1 MRRIPRGFAVVF
13 LFTWALAGV
22 PASATDWPT
31 RPVIMVVPFA
41 AGGALDAIGRMV
53 APRLGELLGQQV
65 VIENTAGA
73 GGMTGAN
80 RVAKAP
86 PDGYQFLLGHTGT
99 HAYNQTL
106 YKRPAYDSVTEFA
119 PVMLL
124 AENSYA
130 LITRRDFPAGN
141 FGEFVAY
148 VRANQAQLQYGS
160 GGVGSNT
167 HIACVMLNMAM
178 GTSVTHIPYRSSGQS
193 IQDLMAGRVDFTC
206 EPLTNAVAQIRNNTV
221 KPMAL
226 LSPRRTPV
234 LPELATT
241 REQGFAEVDVDS
253 WTGFFFPK
261 GTPDP
266 IVRRL
271 NRALS
276 DTVDT
281 PAVRQRF
288 EAIGQ
293 RIAAPERR
301 SPEYLAQFVPKEIER
316 WAAPIRASGVQID

>member
-1 MRRIPRGFAVVF
+1 MGGLPRGLVMTGILA
-13 LFTWALAGV
+13 WALSGV
-22 PASATDWPT
+22 VASAQDWPS
-31 RPVIMVVPFA
+31 RPVVMVVPFA
-41 AGGALDAIGRMV
+41 AGGALDALGRLV

-65 VIENTAGA
+65 VVENTAGA

-80 RVAKAP
+80 RIAKAP

-106 YKRPAYDSVTEFA
+106 YRRPAYNSVTEFA

-124 AENSYA
+124 AESTYA
-130 LITRRDFPAGN
+130 LIVRKDFPAEN

-148 VRANQAQLQYGS
+148 AKANQSKLQYGS

-167 HIACVMLNMAM
+167 HISCVMLNIAM
-178 GTSVTHIPYRSSGQS
+178 GTRVTHIPYRSSGQS

-206 EPLTNAVAQIRNNTV
+206 EPLTNAVAQIRNKTV
-221 KPMAL
+221 KPIAI
-226 LSPRRTPV
+226 LSSRRSPV
-234 LPELATT
+234 LPDLATT
-241 REQGFAEVDVDS
+241 REQGFDEVDVDS
-253 WTGFFFPK
+253 WTAFFLPA

-271 NRALS
+271 NKALS
-276 DTVDT
+276 ETVDT

-288 EAIGQ
+288 ESIGQ
-293 RIAAPERR
+293 RIAVPERR
-301 SPEYLAQFVPKEIER
+301 SPEYLTRLVPKEIER
-316 WAAPIRASGVQID
+316 WAAPIKASGVLID

>member
-1 MRRIPRGFAVVF
+1 MMHRHFFALYAACAIVSV
-13 LFTWALAGV
+13 TAS
-22 PASATDWPT
+22 PARVQDWPT
-31 RPVIMVVPFA
+31 RPITMVVPFA
-41 AGGALDAIGRMV
+41 AGGALDALARMIG
-53 APRLGELLGQQV
+53 PRLGELLGQTIIV
-65 VIENTAGA
+65 ENTAGA

-106 YKRPAYDSVTEFA
+106 YKRPVYNSVTDFA
-119 PVMLL
+119 PVMMLS
-124 AENSYA
+124 ESVYA
-130 LITRRDFPAGN
+130 LITRKDFPANN

-148 VRANQAQLQYGS
+148 VKANQAKLQYGS

-167 HIACVMLNMAM
+167 HISCVMLNVAM

-206 EPLTNAVAQIRNNTV
+206 EPLTNAVAQIRNETV
-221 KPMAL
+221 KPMAI
-226 LSPRRTPV
+226 LSSQRSPV
-234 LPELATT
+234 LPDLPTT
-241 REQGFAEVDVDS
+241 REQGFEEINVDS
-253 WTGFFFPK
+253 WTGFFLPA
-261 GTPDP
+261 GTPDA

-271 NRALS
+271 NKALGE
-276 DTVDT
+276 TMDT

-293 RIAAPERR
+293 RIATPDRR
-301 SPEYLAQFVPKEIER
+301 TPEYLAQLVPKDIKR
-316 WAAPIRASGVQID
+316 WEGPIKASGVSID